1 MPGTAARG
9 LDAVDNAIDAEAE
22 AAFCFLERLI
32 RACSTVGEEAQAQGI
47 VAEELARLGPLRQP
61 RPVARRSRGAE
72 RPHRPALRL
81 PGGETLLVRG
91 APPDPRQ

>member
-1 MPGTAARG
+1 MAARG

-32 RACSTVGEEAQAQGI
+32 RARSTVGEKAQAQGI

-61 RPVARRSRGAE
+61 RPVT
-72 RPHRPALRL
+72 RL
-81 PGGETLLVRG
+81 PRG
-91 APPDPRQ
+91 DLARLRHDQAKRPRGTK